1 MITGIG
7 IPVALNFESVTIG
20 YVFKAEYFL
29 PENASN
35 VLDILSDPFNPTPRP
50 ISDTGRR
57 RRRSSGFDAD
67 TQQRYER
74 YEEEAIEVESAT
86 MPNGMA
92 SYDDEYDE
100 DAVRVGGAEDSAE
113 DDLAEDA
120 ETVKQHSPYTLNDV
134 KIREPNN
141 LATARFTMYRGL
153 ESLLQKRGLPGRP
166 CMLRSIC
173 EAANAQFSYH
183 NGILGELAHIVLR

>member
-29 PENASN
+29 PENSSN
-35 VLDILSDPFNPTPRP
+35 VLDILADPFNPTTRP
-50 ISDTGRR
+50 ISGTGRR
-57 RRRSSGFDAD
+57 RKRSSGFDAN
-67 TQQRYER
+67 TQQRFEK
-74 YEEEAIEVESAT
+74 YEEQAVEVESGT
-86 MPNGMA
+86 MPNGLA
-92 SYDDEYDE
+92 SYDDEYEDVNQVDDENIDLDE
-100 DAVRVGGAEDSAE
+100 DD
-113 DDLAEDA
+113 
-120 ETVKQHSPYTLNDV
+120 ETTGQHTPYTLNDV

-153 ESLLQKRGLPGRP
+153 ESLVQKRGLPGRP

-173 EAANAQFSYH
+173 EAAGAQFSYH